1 MTRSTPRCLPLLGL
15 LALAPAAFAQPP
27 AEASLSAALTRAA
40 PDADPGMLTL
50 AARSLECAQRLH
62 PEQARPERL
71 AVIDYSLPSTEPRMW
86 VFDLA
91 ARRLMLVDYVAHGQG
106 SGDNRTTAFSNRPG
120 SHQSSIGMFRTSETY
135 VGKNGYSLRLD
146 GLEPGFNDRARE
158 RAIVMHGAPYVSQG
172 TIRQMGRLGR
182 SWGCPAVRPDI
193 ARTLIDDIKGGQYL
207 FAYYPDPKW
216 LHASHLF
223 SCPATD
229 APTQPVAHAGG
240 GNATARSSR

>member
-1 MTRSTPRCLPLLGL
+1 MTRFPIRALLLGPL
-15 LALAPAAFAQPP
+15 LALAPAAFGRGP
-27 AEASLSAALTRAA
+27 AEPLLSADLARAA
-40 PDADPGMLTL
+40 PGADAGMLTL

-62 PEQARPERL
+62 PDRPRPERL

-86 VFDLA
+86 VFDLVQ
-91 ARRLMLVDYVAHGQG
+91 RRLLLVDYVAHGQG
-106 SGDNRTTAFSNRPG
+106 SGDNRMTAHSNRSG
-120 SHQSSIGMFRTSETY
+120 SHQTSIGMFRTSETY

-158 RAIVMHGAPYVSQG
+158 RAIVMHGAPYVSEG

-207 FAYYPDPKW
+207 FAYFPDPKW
-216 LHASHLF
+216 LHASQLF

-229 APTQPVAHAGG
+229 RPTRPVAHAAGG
-240 GNATARSSR
+240 GRPDGSAE